1 MKLLRKQM
9 LLCSILF
16 LVFTL
21 SACSAIGQT
30 DENNLTD
37 SATSAEKTVSVV
49 RGTITPTVSTQTT
62 IVPAVPFIISSPENG
77 IFNTAVELEEKI
89 TAGQIIGTV
98 NGKELKSPV
107 DGTITS
113 IAPSNESVPSN
124 YPVAIVH
131 YTGFALNVEADNFL
145 STLPEYA
152 ELKAKFQV
160 YDGVGP
166 TDMIAVVS
174 PAADENAFTG
184 IVPQEGILQCLI
196 SQTVDVKSG
205 QSATVVI
212 TATTRNDVL
221 ILPLSVIAGRQGTG
235 LVTVITPNGERV
247 ETKVTLGV
255 TDGAN
260 IESLPEEK
268 QYKGG
273 RTVDELLQDM
283 AEGKTLDDAETEYVK
298 IFANLKDFEKAQ
310 QKAELKNDFS
320 EDFVKDLESKG
331 ISRDELEGMQIKIE
345 SNGNVTVSGIEDKEV
360 REQVQKLVEE
370 KYSDR
375 MYQYYTGIADSVGNL
390 TSNTWQYATDVQ
402 EVRRYLKGVTGEDIS
417 LENLYLTPDGKIGG
431 LPEKA
436 ANLINKTKDNAK
448 IERIKDALINIIGHN
463 RTSGDLGIPD
473 FTSEFQFSNGAFSV
487 ADSGFTVDM
496 AALDRRLTPQP
507 HDNMY
512 SDMYEYSFR
521 KVL

>member
-1 MKLLRKQM
+1 MTLLRKQM

-77 IFNTAVELEEKI
+77 IFNSAVELEEKI

-124 YPVAIVH
+124 YPVAIVQ
-131 YTGFALNVEADNFL
+131 YTGFALNVEADIFL

-184 IVPQEGILQCLI
+184 IVPQKGILQCLI

-260 IESLPEEK
+260 IEILSGLEE
-268 QYKGG
+268 GDVVSA
-273 RTVDELLQDM
+273 TPPN
-283 AEGKTLDDAETEYVK
+283 LDPR
-298 IFANLKDFEKAQ
+298 
-310 QKAELKNDFS
+310 
-320 EDFVKDLESKG
+320 G
-331 ISRDELEGMQIKIE
+331 I
-345 SNGNVTVSGIEDKEV
+345 
-360 REQVQKLVEE
+360 
-370 KYSDR
+370 
-375 MYQYYTGIADSVGNL
+375 
-390 TSNTWQYATDVQ
+390 
-402 EVRRYLKGVTGEDIS
+402 
-417 LENLYLTPDGKIGG
+417 
-431 LPEKA
+431 
-436 ANLINKTKDNAK
+436 
-448 IERIKDALINIIGHN
+448 
-463 RTSGDLGIPD
+463 
-473 FTSEFQFSNGAFSV
+473 
-487 ADSGFTVDM
+487 
-496 AALDRRLTPQP
+496 
-507 HDNMY
+507 
-512 SDMYEYSFR
+512 
-521 KVL
+521 

>member
-1 MKLLRKQM
+1 MTLLRKQM

-77 IFNTAVELEEKI
+77 IFNSAVELEEKI

-124 YPVAIVH
+124 YPVAIVQ

-152 ELKAKFQV
+152 ELKAKSQV

-260 IESLPEEK
+260 IEILSGLEE
-268 QYKGG
+268 GDVVSA
-273 RTVDELLQDM
+273 TPPN
-283 AEGKTLDDAETEYVK
+283 LDPR
-298 IFANLKDFEKAQ
+298 
-310 QKAELKNDFS
+310 
-320 EDFVKDLESKG
+320 G
-331 ISRDELEGMQIKIE
+331 I
-345 SNGNVTVSGIEDKEV
+345 
-360 REQVQKLVEE
+360 
-370 KYSDR
+370 
-375 MYQYYTGIADSVGNL
+375 
-390 TSNTWQYATDVQ
+390 
-402 EVRRYLKGVTGEDIS
+402 
-417 LENLYLTPDGKIGG
+417 
-431 LPEKA
+431 
-436 ANLINKTKDNAK
+436 
-448 IERIKDALINIIGHN
+448 
-463 RTSGDLGIPD
+463 
-473 FTSEFQFSNGAFSV
+473 
-487 ADSGFTVDM
+487 
-496 AALDRRLTPQP
+496 
-507 HDNMY
+507 
-512 SDMYEYSFR
+512 
-521 KVL
+521 

>member
-113 IAPSNESVPSN
+113 IAPSNESVQSN

-260 IESLPEEK
+260 IEILSGLEE
-268 QYKGG
+268 GDVVSA
-273 RTVDELLQDM
+273 TPPN
-283 AEGKTLDDAETEYVK
+283 LDPR
-298 IFANLKDFEKAQ
+298 
-310 QKAELKNDFS
+310 
-320 EDFVKDLESKG
+320 G
-331 ISRDELEGMQIKIE
+331 I
-345 SNGNVTVSGIEDKEV
+345 
-360 REQVQKLVEE
+360 
-370 KYSDR
+370 
-375 MYQYYTGIADSVGNL
+375 
-390 TSNTWQYATDVQ
+390 
-402 EVRRYLKGVTGEDIS
+402 
-417 LENLYLTPDGKIGG
+417 
-431 LPEKA
+431 
-436 ANLINKTKDNAK
+436 
-448 IERIKDALINIIGHN
+448 
-463 RTSGDLGIPD
+463 
-473 FTSEFQFSNGAFSV
+473 
-487 ADSGFTVDM
+487 
-496 AALDRRLTPQP
+496 
-507 HDNMY
+507 
-512 SDMYEYSFR
+512 
-521 KVL
+521 

>member
-124 YPVAIVH
+124 YSVAIVH

-196 SQTVDVKSG
+196 SQTVNVKSG

-260 IESLPEEK
+260 IEILSGLEE
-268 QYKGG
+268 GDVVSA
-273 RTVDELLQDM
+273 TPPN
-283 AEGKTLDDAETEYVK
+283 LDPR
-298 IFANLKDFEKAQ
+298 
-310 QKAELKNDFS
+310 
-320 EDFVKDLESKG
+320 G
-331 ISRDELEGMQIKIE
+331 I
-345 SNGNVTVSGIEDKEV
+345 
-360 REQVQKLVEE
+360 
-370 KYSDR
+370 
-375 MYQYYTGIADSVGNL
+375 
-390 TSNTWQYATDVQ
+390 
-402 EVRRYLKGVTGEDIS
+402 
-417 LENLYLTPDGKIGG
+417 
-431 LPEKA
+431 
-436 ANLINKTKDNAK
+436 
-448 IERIKDALINIIGHN
+448 
-463 RTSGDLGIPD
+463 
-473 FTSEFQFSNGAFSV
+473 
-487 ADSGFTVDM
+487 
-496 AALDRRLTPQP
+496 
-507 HDNMY
+507 
-512 SDMYEYSFR
+512 
-521 KVL
+521 

>member
-124 YPVAIVH
+124 YTVAIVH

-260 IESLPEEK
+260 IEILSGLEE
-268 QYKGG
+268 GDVVSA
-273 RTVDELLQDM
+273 TPPN
-283 AEGKTLDDAETEYVK
+283 LDPR
-298 IFANLKDFEKAQ
+298 
-310 QKAELKNDFS
+310 
-320 EDFVKDLESKG
+320 G
-331 ISRDELEGMQIKIE
+331 I
-345 SNGNVTVSGIEDKEV
+345 
-360 REQVQKLVEE
+360 
-370 KYSDR
+370 
-375 MYQYYTGIADSVGNL
+375 
-390 TSNTWQYATDVQ
+390 
-402 EVRRYLKGVTGEDIS
+402 
-417 LENLYLTPDGKIGG
+417 
-431 LPEKA
+431 
-436 ANLINKTKDNAK
+436 
-448 IERIKDALINIIGHN
+448 
-463 RTSGDLGIPD
+463 
-473 FTSEFQFSNGAFSV
+473 
-487 ADSGFTVDM
+487 
-496 AALDRRLTPQP
+496 
-507 HDNMY
+507 
-512 SDMYEYSFR
+512 
-521 KVL
+521 

>member
-62 IVPAVPFIISSPENG
+62 IVPAVPFIIFSPENG

-124 YPVAIVH
+124 YPVAIVQ

-260 IESLPEEK
+260 IEILSGLEE
-268 QYKGG
+268 GDVVSA
-273 RTVDELLQDM
+273 TPPN
-283 AEGKTLDDAETEYVK
+283 LDPR
-298 IFANLKDFEKAQ
+298 
-310 QKAELKNDFS
+310 
-320 EDFVKDLESKG
+320 G
-331 ISRDELEGMQIKIE
+331 I
-345 SNGNVTVSGIEDKEV
+345 
-360 REQVQKLVEE
+360 
-370 KYSDR
+370 
-375 MYQYYTGIADSVGNL
+375 
-390 TSNTWQYATDVQ
+390 
-402 EVRRYLKGVTGEDIS
+402 
-417 LENLYLTPDGKIGG
+417 
-431 LPEKA
+431 
-436 ANLINKTKDNAK
+436 
-448 IERIKDALINIIGHN
+448 
-463 RTSGDLGIPD
+463 
-473 FTSEFQFSNGAFSV
+473 
-487 ADSGFTVDM
+487 
-496 AALDRRLTPQP
+496 
-507 HDNMY
+507 
-512 SDMYEYSFR
+512 
-521 KVL
+521 

>member
-62 IVPAVPFIISSPENG
+62 IVPAVPFIIFSPENG

-124 YPVAIVH
+124 YPVAIVY

-260 IESLPEEK
+260 IEILSGLEE
-268 QYKGG
+268 GDVVSA
-273 RTVDELLQDM
+273 TPPN
-283 AEGKTLDDAETEYVK
+283 LDPR
-298 IFANLKDFEKAQ
+298 
-310 QKAELKNDFS
+310 
-320 EDFVKDLESKG
+320 G
-331 ISRDELEGMQIKIE
+331 I
-345 SNGNVTVSGIEDKEV
+345 
-360 REQVQKLVEE
+360 
-370 KYSDR
+370 
-375 MYQYYTGIADSVGNL
+375 
-390 TSNTWQYATDVQ
+390 
-402 EVRRYLKGVTGEDIS
+402 
-417 LENLYLTPDGKIGG
+417 
-431 LPEKA
+431 
-436 ANLINKTKDNAK
+436 
-448 IERIKDALINIIGHN
+448 
-463 RTSGDLGIPD
+463 
-473 FTSEFQFSNGAFSV
+473 
-487 ADSGFTVDM
+487 
-496 AALDRRLTPQP
+496 
-507 HDNMY
+507 
-512 SDMYEYSFR
+512 
-521 KVL
+521 

>member
-107 DGTITS
+107 DGTVTS

-124 YPVAIVH
+124 YLVAIVH

-260 IESLPEEK
+260 IEILSGLEE
-268 QYKGG
+268 GDVVSA
-273 RTVDELLQDM
+273 TPPN
-283 AEGKTLDDAETEYVK
+283 LDP
-298 IFANLKDFEKAQ
+298 
-310 QKAELKNDFS
+310 
-320 EDFVKDLESKG
+320 
-331 ISRDELEGMQIKIE
+331 R
-345 SNGNVTVSGIEDKEV
+345 GN
-360 REQVQKLVEE
+360 
-370 KYSDR
+370 
-375 MYQYYTGIADSVGNL
+375 
-390 TSNTWQYATDVQ
+390 
-402 EVRRYLKGVTGEDIS
+402 
-417 LENLYLTPDGKIGG
+417 
-431 LPEKA
+431 
-436 ANLINKTKDNAK
+436 
-448 IERIKDALINIIGHN
+448 
-463 RTSGDLGIPD
+463 
-473 FTSEFQFSNGAFSV
+473 
-487 ADSGFTVDM
+487 
-496 AALDRRLTPQP
+496 
-507 HDNMY
+507 
-512 SDMYEYSFR
+512 
-521 KVL
+521 

>member
-62 IVPAVPFIISSPENG
+62 IVPAVPFIIFSPENG

-131 YTGFALNVEADNFL
+131 YTGFSLNVEADNFL

-260 IESLPEEK
+260 IEILSGLEE
-268 QYKGG
+268 GDVVSA
-273 RTVDELLQDM
+273 TPPN
-283 AEGKTLDDAETEYVK
+283 LDPR
-298 IFANLKDFEKAQ
+298 
-310 QKAELKNDFS
+310 
-320 EDFVKDLESKG
+320 G
-331 ISRDELEGMQIKIE
+331 I
-345 SNGNVTVSGIEDKEV
+345 
-360 REQVQKLVEE
+360 
-370 KYSDR
+370 
-375 MYQYYTGIADSVGNL
+375 
-390 TSNTWQYATDVQ
+390 
-402 EVRRYLKGVTGEDIS
+402 
-417 LENLYLTPDGKIGG
+417 
-431 LPEKA
+431 
-436 ANLINKTKDNAK
+436 
-448 IERIKDALINIIGHN
+448 
-463 RTSGDLGIPD
+463 
-473 FTSEFQFSNGAFSV
+473 
-487 ADSGFTVDM
+487 
-496 AALDRRLTPQP
+496 
-507 HDNMY
+507 
-512 SDMYEYSFR
+512 
-521 KVL
+521 

>member
-77 IFNTAVELEEKI
+77 IFNSAVELEEKI

-124 YPVAIVH
+124 YPVAIVQ
-131 YTGFALNVEADNFL
+131 YTGFGLNVEADNFL

-184 IVPQEGILQCLI
+184 IVPQKGILQCLI

-260 IESLPEEK
+260 IEILSGLEE
-268 QYKGG
+268 GDVVSA
-273 RTVDELLQDM
+273 TPPN
-283 AEGKTLDDAETEYVK
+283 LDPR
-298 IFANLKDFEKAQ
+298 
-310 QKAELKNDFS
+310 
-320 EDFVKDLESKG
+320 G
-331 ISRDELEGMQIKIE
+331 I
-345 SNGNVTVSGIEDKEV
+345 
-360 REQVQKLVEE
+360 
-370 KYSDR
+370 
-375 MYQYYTGIADSVGNL
+375 
-390 TSNTWQYATDVQ
+390 
-402 EVRRYLKGVTGEDIS
+402 
-417 LENLYLTPDGKIGG
+417 
-431 LPEKA
+431 
-436 ANLINKTKDNAK
+436 
-448 IERIKDALINIIGHN
+448 
-463 RTSGDLGIPD
+463 
-473 FTSEFQFSNGAFSV
+473 
-487 ADSGFTVDM
+487 
-496 AALDRRLTPQP
+496 
-507 HDNMY
+507 
-512 SDMYEYSFR
+512 
-521 KVL
+521 

>member
-77 IFNTAVELEEKI
+77 IFNSAVELEEKI
-89 TAGQIIGTV
+89 TARQIIGTV

-124 YPVAIVH
+124 YPVAIVQ

-260 IESLPEEK
+260 IEILSGLEE
-268 QYKGG
+268 GDVVSA
-273 RTVDELLQDM
+273 TPPN
-283 AEGKTLDDAETEYVK
+283 LDPR
-298 IFANLKDFEKAQ
+298 
-310 QKAELKNDFS
+310 
-320 EDFVKDLESKG
+320 G
-331 ISRDELEGMQIKIE
+331 I
-345 SNGNVTVSGIEDKEV
+345 
-360 REQVQKLVEE
+360 
-370 KYSDR
+370 
-375 MYQYYTGIADSVGNL
+375 
-390 TSNTWQYATDVQ
+390 
-402 EVRRYLKGVTGEDIS
+402 
-417 LENLYLTPDGKIGG
+417 
-431 LPEKA
+431 
-436 ANLINKTKDNAK
+436 
-448 IERIKDALINIIGHN
+448 
-463 RTSGDLGIPD
+463 
-473 FTSEFQFSNGAFSV
+473 
-487 ADSGFTVDM
+487 
-496 AALDRRLTPQP
+496 
-507 HDNMY
+507 
-512 SDMYEYSFR
+512 
-521 KVL
+521 

>member
-37 SATSAEKTVSVV
+37 SATSTEKTVSVV

-62 IVPAVPFIISSPENG
+62 IVPAVPFIIFSPENG

-113 IAPSNESVPSN
+113 IAPSNESVSSN

-260 IESLPEEK
+260 IEILSGLEE
-268 QYKGG
+268 GDVVSA
-273 RTVDELLQDM
+273 TPPN
-283 AEGKTLDDAETEYVK
+283 LDPR
-298 IFANLKDFEKAQ
+298 
-310 QKAELKNDFS
+310 
-320 EDFVKDLESKG
+320 G
-331 ISRDELEGMQIKIE
+331 I
-345 SNGNVTVSGIEDKEV
+345 
-360 REQVQKLVEE
+360 
-370 KYSDR
+370 
-375 MYQYYTGIADSVGNL
+375 
-390 TSNTWQYATDVQ
+390 
-402 EVRRYLKGVTGEDIS
+402 
-417 LENLYLTPDGKIGG
+417 
-431 LPEKA
+431 
-436 ANLINKTKDNAK
+436 
-448 IERIKDALINIIGHN
+448 
-463 RTSGDLGIPD
+463 
-473 FTSEFQFSNGAFSV
+473 
-487 ADSGFTVDM
+487 
-496 AALDRRLTPQP
+496 
-507 HDNMY
+507 
-512 SDMYEYSFR
+512 
-521 KVL
+521 

>member
-16 LVFTL
+16 LVFML

-124 YPVAIVH
+124 YSVAIVH

-196 SQTVDVKSG
+196 SQTVNVKSG

-260 IESLPEEK
+260 IEILSGLEE
-268 QYKGG
+268 GDVVSA
-273 RTVDELLQDM
+273 TPPN
-283 AEGKTLDDAETEYVK
+283 LDPR
-298 IFANLKDFEKAQ
+298 
-310 QKAELKNDFS
+310 
-320 EDFVKDLESKG
+320 G
-331 ISRDELEGMQIKIE
+331 I
-345 SNGNVTVSGIEDKEV
+345 
-360 REQVQKLVEE
+360 
-370 KYSDR
+370 
-375 MYQYYTGIADSVGNL
+375 
-390 TSNTWQYATDVQ
+390 
-402 EVRRYLKGVTGEDIS
+402 
-417 LENLYLTPDGKIGG
+417 
-431 LPEKA
+431 
-436 ANLINKTKDNAK
+436 
-448 IERIKDALINIIGHN
+448 
-463 RTSGDLGIPD
+463 
-473 FTSEFQFSNGAFSV
+473 
-487 ADSGFTVDM
+487 
-496 AALDRRLTPQP
+496 
-507 HDNMY
+507 
-512 SDMYEYSFR
+512 
-521 KVL
+521 

>member
-62 IVPAVPFIISSPENG
+62 IVPAVPFIIFSPENG

-124 YPVAIVH
+124 YPVAIH

-260 IESLPEEK
+260 IEILSGLEE
-268 QYKGG
+268 GDVVSA
-273 RTVDELLQDM
+273 TPPN
-283 AEGKTLDDAETEYVK
+283 LDPR
-298 IFANLKDFEKAQ
+298 
-310 QKAELKNDFS
+310 
-320 EDFVKDLESKG
+320 G
-331 ISRDELEGMQIKIE
+331 I
-345 SNGNVTVSGIEDKEV
+345 
-360 REQVQKLVEE
+360 
-370 KYSDR
+370 
-375 MYQYYTGIADSVGNL
+375 
-390 TSNTWQYATDVQ
+390 
-402 EVRRYLKGVTGEDIS
+402 
-417 LENLYLTPDGKIGG
+417 
-431 LPEKA
+431 
-436 ANLINKTKDNAK
+436 
-448 IERIKDALINIIGHN
+448 
-463 RTSGDLGIPD
+463 
-473 FTSEFQFSNGAFSV
+473 
-487 ADSGFTVDM
+487 
-496 AALDRRLTPQP
+496 
-507 HDNMY
+507 
-512 SDMYEYSFR
+512 
-521 KVL
+521 

>member
-1 MKLLRKQM
+1 MTLLRKQM

-37 SATSAEKTVSVV
+37 SAASAEKTVSVV

-77 IFNTAVELEEKI
+77 IFNSAVELEEKI

-113 IAPSNESVPSN
+113 IAPSNESVPSY
-124 YPVAIVH
+124 YPVAIVQ

-260 IESLPEEK
+260 IEILSGLEE
-268 QYKGG
+268 GDVVSA
-273 RTVDELLQDM
+273 TPPN
-283 AEGKTLDDAETEYVK
+283 LDPR
-298 IFANLKDFEKAQ
+298 
-310 QKAELKNDFS
+310 
-320 EDFVKDLESKG
+320 G
-331 ISRDELEGMQIKIE
+331 I
-345 SNGNVTVSGIEDKEV
+345 
-360 REQVQKLVEE
+360 
-370 KYSDR
+370 
-375 MYQYYTGIADSVGNL
+375 
-390 TSNTWQYATDVQ
+390 
-402 EVRRYLKGVTGEDIS
+402 
-417 LENLYLTPDGKIGG
+417 
-431 LPEKA
+431 
-436 ANLINKTKDNAK
+436 
-448 IERIKDALINIIGHN
+448 
-463 RTSGDLGIPD
+463 
-473 FTSEFQFSNGAFSV
+473 
-487 ADSGFTVDM
+487 
-496 AALDRRLTPQP
+496 
-507 HDNMY
+507 
-512 SDMYEYSFR
+512 
-521 KVL
+521 

>member
-62 IVPAVPFIISSPENG
+62 IVPAVPFIIFSPENG

-107 DGTITS
+107 DGTVTS

-124 YPVAIVH
+124 YPVAIVQ

-260 IESLPEEK
+260 IEILSGLEE
-268 QYKGG
+268 GDVVSA
-273 RTVDELLQDM
+273 TPPN
-283 AEGKTLDDAETEYVK
+283 LDPR
-298 IFANLKDFEKAQ
+298 
-310 QKAELKNDFS
+310 
-320 EDFVKDLESKG
+320 G
-331 ISRDELEGMQIKIE
+331 I
-345 SNGNVTVSGIEDKEV
+345 
-360 REQVQKLVEE
+360 
-370 KYSDR
+370 
-375 MYQYYTGIADSVGNL
+375 
-390 TSNTWQYATDVQ
+390 
-402 EVRRYLKGVTGEDIS
+402 
-417 LENLYLTPDGKIGG
+417 
-431 LPEKA
+431 
-436 ANLINKTKDNAK
+436 
-448 IERIKDALINIIGHN
+448 
-463 RTSGDLGIPD
+463 
-473 FTSEFQFSNGAFSV
+473 
-487 ADSGFTVDM
+487 
-496 AALDRRLTPQP
+496 
-507 HDNMY
+507 
-512 SDMYEYSFR
+512 
-521 KVL
+521 

>member
-1 MKLLRKQM
+1 MTLLRKQM

-77 IFNTAVELEEKI
+77 IFNSAVELEEKI

-124 YPVAIVH
+124 YPVAIVQ

-205 QSATVVI
+205 QSATVVV

-260 IESLPEEK
+260 IEILSGLEE
-268 QYKGG
+268 GDVVSA
-273 RTVDELLQDM
+273 TPPN
-283 AEGKTLDDAETEYVK
+283 LDPR
-298 IFANLKDFEKAQ
+298 
-310 QKAELKNDFS
+310 
-320 EDFVKDLESKG
+320 G
-331 ISRDELEGMQIKIE
+331 I
-345 SNGNVTVSGIEDKEV
+345 
-360 REQVQKLVEE
+360 
-370 KYSDR
+370 
-375 MYQYYTGIADSVGNL
+375 
-390 TSNTWQYATDVQ
+390 
-402 EVRRYLKGVTGEDIS
+402 
-417 LENLYLTPDGKIGG
+417 
-431 LPEKA
+431 
-436 ANLINKTKDNAK
+436 
-448 IERIKDALINIIGHN
+448 
-463 RTSGDLGIPD
+463 
-473 FTSEFQFSNGAFSV
+473 
-487 ADSGFTVDM
+487 
-496 AALDRRLTPQP
+496 
-507 HDNMY
+507 
-512 SDMYEYSFR
+512 
-521 KVL
+521 

>member
-1 MKLLRKQM
+1 MKLLKKQM

-37 SATSAEKTVSVV
+37 RATSAEKTVSVV

-113 IAPSNESVPSN
+113 IAPSNESVTSN

-260 IESLPEEK
+260 IEILSGLEE
-268 QYKGG
+268 GDVVSA
-273 RTVDELLQDM
+273 TPPN
-283 AEGKTLDDAETEYVK
+283 LDPR
-298 IFANLKDFEKAQ
+298 
-310 QKAELKNDFS
+310 
-320 EDFVKDLESKG
+320 G
-331 ISRDELEGMQIKIE
+331 I
-345 SNGNVTVSGIEDKEV
+345 
-360 REQVQKLVEE
+360 
-370 KYSDR
+370 
-375 MYQYYTGIADSVGNL
+375 
-390 TSNTWQYATDVQ
+390 
-402 EVRRYLKGVTGEDIS
+402 
-417 LENLYLTPDGKIGG
+417 
-431 LPEKA
+431 
-436 ANLINKTKDNAK
+436 
-448 IERIKDALINIIGHN
+448 
-463 RTSGDLGIPD
+463 
-473 FTSEFQFSNGAFSV
+473 
-487 ADSGFTVDM
+487 
-496 AALDRRLTPQP
+496 
-507 HDNMY
+507 
-512 SDMYEYSFR
+512 
-521 KVL
+521 

>member
-1 MKLLRKQM
+1 MTLLRKQM

-77 IFNTAVELEEKI
+77 IFNSAVELEEKI

-124 YPVAIVH
+124 YPVAIVQ

-184 IVPQEGILQCLI
+184 IVPQKGILQCLI

-221 ILPLSVIAGRQGTG
+221 ILPLSVIAGRQGSG

-260 IESLPEEK
+260 IEILSGLEE
-268 QYKGG
+268 GDVVSA
-273 RTVDELLQDM
+273 TPPN
-283 AEGKTLDDAETEYVK
+283 LDPR
-298 IFANLKDFEKAQ
+298 
-310 QKAELKNDFS
+310 
-320 EDFVKDLESKG
+320 G
-331 ISRDELEGMQIKIE
+331 I
-345 SNGNVTVSGIEDKEV
+345 
-360 REQVQKLVEE
+360 
-370 KYSDR
+370 
-375 MYQYYTGIADSVGNL
+375 
-390 TSNTWQYATDVQ
+390 
-402 EVRRYLKGVTGEDIS
+402 
-417 LENLYLTPDGKIGG
+417 
-431 LPEKA
+431 
-436 ANLINKTKDNAK
+436 
-448 IERIKDALINIIGHN
+448 
-463 RTSGDLGIPD
+463 
-473 FTSEFQFSNGAFSV
+473 
-487 ADSGFTVDM
+487 
-496 AALDRRLTPQP
+496 
-507 HDNMY
+507 
-512 SDMYEYSFR
+512 
-521 KVL
+521 

>member
-1 MKLLRKQM
+1 MTLLRKQM

-21 SACSAIGQT
+21 SACSAIGQA

-77 IFNTAVELEEKI
+77 IFNSAVELEEKI

-124 YPVAIVH
+124 YPVAIVQ

-184 IVPQEGILQCLI
+184 IVPQKGILQCLI

-260 IESLPEEK
+260 IEILSGLEE
-268 QYKGG
+268 GDVVSA
-273 RTVDELLQDM
+273 TPPN
-283 AEGKTLDDAETEYVK
+283 LDPR
-298 IFANLKDFEKAQ
+298 
-310 QKAELKNDFS
+310 
-320 EDFVKDLESKG
+320 G
-331 ISRDELEGMQIKIE
+331 I
-345 SNGNVTVSGIEDKEV
+345 
-360 REQVQKLVEE
+360 
-370 KYSDR
+370 
-375 MYQYYTGIADSVGNL
+375 
-390 TSNTWQYATDVQ
+390 
-402 EVRRYLKGVTGEDIS
+402 
-417 LENLYLTPDGKIGG
+417 
-431 LPEKA
+431 
-436 ANLINKTKDNAK
+436 
-448 IERIKDALINIIGHN
+448 
-463 RTSGDLGIPD
+463 
-473 FTSEFQFSNGAFSV
+473 
-487 ADSGFTVDM
+487 
-496 AALDRRLTPQP
+496 
-507 HDNMY
+507 
-512 SDMYEYSFR
+512 
-521 KVL
+521 

>member
-1 MKLLRKQM
+1 MTLLRKQM

-62 IVPAVPFIISSPENG
+62 IVPAVPFIIFSPENG

-124 YPVAIVH
+124 YPVAIVQ

-184 IVPQEGILQCLI
+184 IVPQKGILQCLI

-260 IESLPEEK
+260 IEILSGLEQGDVVSATPPN
-268 QYKGG
+268 
-273 RTVDELLQDM
+273 
-283 AEGKTLDDAETEYVK
+283 LDPR
-298 IFANLKDFEKAQ
+298 
-310 QKAELKNDFS
+310 
-320 EDFVKDLESKG
+320 G
-331 ISRDELEGMQIKIE
+331 I
-345 SNGNVTVSGIEDKEV
+345 
-360 REQVQKLVEE
+360 
-370 KYSDR
+370 
-375 MYQYYTGIADSVGNL
+375 
-390 TSNTWQYATDVQ
+390 
-402 EVRRYLKGVTGEDIS
+402 
-417 LENLYLTPDGKIGG
+417 
-431 LPEKA
+431 
-436 ANLINKTKDNAK
+436 
-448 IERIKDALINIIGHN
+448 
-463 RTSGDLGIPD
+463 
-473 FTSEFQFSNGAFSV
+473 
-487 ADSGFTVDM
+487 
-496 AALDRRLTPQP
+496 
-507 HDNMY
+507 
-512 SDMYEYSFR
+512 
-521 KVL
+521 

>member
-131 YTGFALNVEADNFL
+131 YTGLALNVEADNFV

-152 ELKAKFQV
+152 EVKAKFQV

-260 IESLPEEK
+260 IEILSGLEE
-268 QYKGG
+268 GDVVSA
-273 RTVDELLQDM
+273 TPPN
-283 AEGKTLDDAETEYVK
+283 LDPR
-298 IFANLKDFEKAQ
+298 
-310 QKAELKNDFS
+310 
-320 EDFVKDLESKG
+320 G
-331 ISRDELEGMQIKIE
+331 I
-345 SNGNVTVSGIEDKEV
+345 
-360 REQVQKLVEE
+360 
-370 KYSDR
+370 
-375 MYQYYTGIADSVGNL
+375 
-390 TSNTWQYATDVQ
+390 
-402 EVRRYLKGVTGEDIS
+402 
-417 LENLYLTPDGKIGG
+417 
-431 LPEKA
+431 
-436 ANLINKTKDNAK
+436 
-448 IERIKDALINIIGHN
+448 
-463 RTSGDLGIPD
+463 
-473 FTSEFQFSNGAFSV
+473 
-487 ADSGFTVDM
+487 
-496 AALDRRLTPQP
+496 
-507 HDNMY
+507 
-512 SDMYEYSFR
+512 
-521 KVL
+521 

>member
-62 IVPAVPFIISSPENG
+62 IVPAVPFIIFSPENG
-77 IFNTAVELEEKI
+77 IFNSAVELEEKI

-124 YPVAIVH
+124 YPVAIVQ

-260 IESLPEEK
+260 IEILSGLEE
-268 QYKGG
+268 GDVVSA
-273 RTVDELLQDM
+273 TPPN
-283 AEGKTLDDAETEYVK
+283 LDPR
-298 IFANLKDFEKAQ
+298 
-310 QKAELKNDFS
+310 
-320 EDFVKDLESKG
+320 G
-331 ISRDELEGMQIKIE
+331 I
-345 SNGNVTVSGIEDKEV
+345 
-360 REQVQKLVEE
+360 
-370 KYSDR
+370 
-375 MYQYYTGIADSVGNL
+375 
-390 TSNTWQYATDVQ
+390 
-402 EVRRYLKGVTGEDIS
+402 
-417 LENLYLTPDGKIGG
+417 
-431 LPEKA
+431 
-436 ANLINKTKDNAK
+436 
-448 IERIKDALINIIGHN
+448 
-463 RTSGDLGIPD
+463 
-473 FTSEFQFSNGAFSV
+473 
-487 ADSGFTVDM
+487 
-496 AALDRRLTPQP
+496 
-507 HDNMY
+507 
-512 SDMYEYSFR
+512 
-521 KVL
+521 

>member
-1 MKLLRKQM
+1 MLLRKQM

-77 IFNTAVELEEKI
+77 IFNSAVELEEKI

-124 YPVAIVH
+124 YPVAIVQ

-184 IVPQEGILQCLI
+184 IVPQELILQCLI

-260 IESLPEEK
+260 IEILSGLEE
-268 QYKGG
+268 GDVVSA
-273 RTVDELLQDM
+273 TPPN
-283 AEGKTLDDAETEYVK
+283 LDPR
-298 IFANLKDFEKAQ
+298 
-310 QKAELKNDFS
+310 
-320 EDFVKDLESKG
+320 G
-331 ISRDELEGMQIKIE
+331 I
-345 SNGNVTVSGIEDKEV
+345 
-360 REQVQKLVEE
+360 
-370 KYSDR
+370 
-375 MYQYYTGIADSVGNL
+375 
-390 TSNTWQYATDVQ
+390 
-402 EVRRYLKGVTGEDIS
+402 
-417 LENLYLTPDGKIGG
+417 
-431 LPEKA
+431 
-436 ANLINKTKDNAK
+436 
-448 IERIKDALINIIGHN
+448 
-463 RTSGDLGIPD
+463 
-473 FTSEFQFSNGAFSV
+473 
-487 ADSGFTVDM
+487 
-496 AALDRRLTPQP
+496 
-507 HDNMY
+507 
-512 SDMYEYSFR
+512 
-521 KVL
+521 

>member
-1 MKLLRKQM
+1 MTLLRKQM

-124 YPVAIVH
+124 YPVAIVQ

-174 PAADENAFTG
+174 PTADENAFTG
-184 IVPQEGILQCLI
+184 IVPQKGILQCLI

-260 IESLPEEK
+260 IEILSGLEE
-268 QYKGG
+268 GDVVSA
-273 RTVDELLQDM
+273 TPPN
-283 AEGKTLDDAETEYVK
+283 LDPR
-298 IFANLKDFEKAQ
+298 
-310 QKAELKNDFS
+310 
-320 EDFVKDLESKG
+320 G
-331 ISRDELEGMQIKIE
+331 I
-345 SNGNVTVSGIEDKEV
+345 
-360 REQVQKLVEE
+360 
-370 KYSDR
+370 
-375 MYQYYTGIADSVGNL
+375 
-390 TSNTWQYATDVQ
+390 
-402 EVRRYLKGVTGEDIS
+402 
-417 LENLYLTPDGKIGG
+417 
-431 LPEKA
+431 
-436 ANLINKTKDNAK
+436 
-448 IERIKDALINIIGHN
+448 
-463 RTSGDLGIPD
+463 
-473 FTSEFQFSNGAFSV
+473 
-487 ADSGFTVDM
+487 
-496 AALDRRLTPQP
+496 
-507 HDNMY
+507 
-512 SDMYEYSFR
+512 
-521 KVL
+521 

>member
-124 YPVAIVH
+124 YPAAIVH

-260 IESLPEEK
+260 IEILSGLEE
-268 QYKGG
+268 GDVVSA
-273 RTVDELLQDM
+273 TPPN
-283 AEGKTLDDAETEYVK
+283 LDPR
-298 IFANLKDFEKAQ
+298 
-310 QKAELKNDFS
+310 
-320 EDFVKDLESKG
+320 G
-331 ISRDELEGMQIKIE
+331 I
-345 SNGNVTVSGIEDKEV
+345 
-360 REQVQKLVEE
+360 
-370 KYSDR
+370 
-375 MYQYYTGIADSVGNL
+375 
-390 TSNTWQYATDVQ
+390 
-402 EVRRYLKGVTGEDIS
+402 
-417 LENLYLTPDGKIGG
+417 
-431 LPEKA
+431 
-436 ANLINKTKDNAK
+436 
-448 IERIKDALINIIGHN
+448 
-463 RTSGDLGIPD
+463 
-473 FTSEFQFSNGAFSV
+473 
-487 ADSGFTVDM
+487 
-496 AALDRRLTPQP
+496 
-507 HDNMY
+507 
-512 SDMYEYSFR
+512 
-521 KVL
+521 

>member
-1 MKLLRKQM
+1 MTLLRKQM

-77 IFNTAVELEEKI
+77 IFNSAVELEEKI

-113 IAPSNESVPSN
+113 IAPSNESVPSY
-124 YPVAIVH
+124 YPVAIVQ

-184 IVPQEGILQCLI
+184 IVPQKGILQCLI

-260 IESLPEEK
+260 IEILSGLEE
-268 QYKGG
+268 GDVVSA
-273 RTVDELLQDM
+273 TPPN
-283 AEGKTLDDAETEYVK
+283 LDPR
-298 IFANLKDFEKAQ
+298 
-310 QKAELKNDFS
+310 
-320 EDFVKDLESKG
+320 G
-331 ISRDELEGMQIKIE
+331 I
-345 SNGNVTVSGIEDKEV
+345 
-360 REQVQKLVEE
+360 
-370 KYSDR
+370 
-375 MYQYYTGIADSVGNL
+375 
-390 TSNTWQYATDVQ
+390 
-402 EVRRYLKGVTGEDIS
+402 
-417 LENLYLTPDGKIGG
+417 
-431 LPEKA
+431 
-436 ANLINKTKDNAK
+436 
-448 IERIKDALINIIGHN
+448 
-463 RTSGDLGIPD
+463 
-473 FTSEFQFSNGAFSV
+473 
-487 ADSGFTVDM
+487 
-496 AALDRRLTPQP
+496 
-507 HDNMY
+507 
-512 SDMYEYSFR
+512 
-521 KVL
+521 

>member
-1 MKLLRKQM
+1 MTLLRKQM

-77 IFNTAVELEEKI
+77 IFNSAVELEEKI

-124 YPVAIVH
+124 YPVAIVQ

-221 ILPLSVIAGRQGTG
+221 ILPLSVIAGRQSTG

-260 IESLPEEK
+260 IEILSGLEE
-268 QYKGG
+268 GDVVSA
-273 RTVDELLQDM
+273 TPPN
-283 AEGKTLDDAETEYVK
+283 LDPR
-298 IFANLKDFEKAQ
+298 
-310 QKAELKNDFS
+310 
-320 EDFVKDLESKG
+320 G
-331 ISRDELEGMQIKIE
+331 I
-345 SNGNVTVSGIEDKEV
+345 
-360 REQVQKLVEE
+360 
-370 KYSDR
+370 
-375 MYQYYTGIADSVGNL
+375 
-390 TSNTWQYATDVQ
+390 
-402 EVRRYLKGVTGEDIS
+402 
-417 LENLYLTPDGKIGG
+417 
-431 LPEKA
+431 
-436 ANLINKTKDNAK
+436 
-448 IERIKDALINIIGHN
+448 
-463 RTSGDLGIPD
+463 
-473 FTSEFQFSNGAFSV
+473 
-487 ADSGFTVDM
+487 
-496 AALDRRLTPQP
+496 
-507 HDNMY
+507 
-512 SDMYEYSFR
+512 
-521 KVL
+521 

>member
-1 MKLLRKQM
+1 MTLLRKQM

-77 IFNTAVELEEKI
+77 IFNSAVELEEKI

-124 YPVAIVH
+124 YPVAIVQ

-184 IVPQEGILQCLI
+184 IVPQKGILQCLI

-260 IESLPEEK
+260 IEILSGLEE
-268 QYKGG
+268 GDVVSA
-273 RTVDELLQDM
+273 TPPN
-283 AEGKTLDDAETEYVK
+283 LDP
-298 IFANLKDFEKAQ
+298 
-310 QKAELKNDFS
+310 
-320 EDFVKDLESKG
+320 
-331 ISRDELEGMQIKIE
+331 R
-345 SNGNVTVSGIEDKEV
+345 GN
-360 REQVQKLVEE
+360 
-370 KYSDR
+370 
-375 MYQYYTGIADSVGNL
+375 
-390 TSNTWQYATDVQ
+390 
-402 EVRRYLKGVTGEDIS
+402 
-417 LENLYLTPDGKIGG
+417 
-431 LPEKA
+431 
-436 ANLINKTKDNAK
+436 
-448 IERIKDALINIIGHN
+448 
-463 RTSGDLGIPD
+463 
-473 FTSEFQFSNGAFSV
+473 
-487 ADSGFTVDM
+487 
-496 AALDRRLTPQP
+496 
-507 HDNMY
+507 
-512 SDMYEYSFR
+512 
-521 KVL
+521 

>member
-124 YPVAIVH
+124 YPVAIVQ

-174 PAADENAFTG
+174 PAADENVFTG

-260 IESLPEEK
+260 IEILSGLEE
-268 QYKGG
+268 GDVVSA
-273 RTVDELLQDM
+273 TPPN
-283 AEGKTLDDAETEYVK
+283 LDPR
-298 IFANLKDFEKAQ
+298 
-310 QKAELKNDFS
+310 
-320 EDFVKDLESKG
+320 G
-331 ISRDELEGMQIKIE
+331 I
-345 SNGNVTVSGIEDKEV
+345 
-360 REQVQKLVEE
+360 
-370 KYSDR
+370 
-375 MYQYYTGIADSVGNL
+375 
-390 TSNTWQYATDVQ
+390 
-402 EVRRYLKGVTGEDIS
+402 
-417 LENLYLTPDGKIGG
+417 
-431 LPEKA
+431 
-436 ANLINKTKDNAK
+436 
-448 IERIKDALINIIGHN
+448 
-463 RTSGDLGIPD
+463 
-473 FTSEFQFSNGAFSV
+473 
-487 ADSGFTVDM
+487 
-496 AALDRRLTPQP
+496 
-507 HDNMY
+507 
-512 SDMYEYSFR
+512 
-521 KVL
+521 

>member
-77 IFNTAVELEEKI
+77 IFNSAVELEEKI

-124 YPVAIVH
+124 YPVAIVQ

-247 ETKVTLGV
+247 ERNKSDIGC
-255 TDGAN
+255 DRR
-260 IESLPEEK
+260 S
-268 QYKGG
+268 QYRNTVRLRGG
-273 RTVDELLQDM
+273 RCS
-283 AEGKTLDDAETEYVK
+283 
-298 IFANLKDFEKAQ
+298 FC
-310 QKAELKNDFS
+310 
-320 EDFVKDLESKG
+320 
-331 ISRDELEGMQIKIE
+331 
-345 SNGNVTVSGIEDKEV
+345 
-360 REQVQKLVEE
+360 
-370 KYSDR
+370 YS
-375 MYQYYTGIADSVGNL
+375 
-390 TSNTWQYATDVQ
+390 
-402 EVRRYLKGVTGEDIS
+402 
-417 LENLYLTPDGKIGG
+417 
-431 LPEKA
+431 
-436 ANLINKTKDNAK
+436 AK
-448 IERIKDALINIIGHN
+448 
-463 RTSGDLGIPD
+463 P
-473 FTSEFQFSNGAFSV
+473 
-487 ADSGFTVDM
+487 
-496 AALDRRLTPQP
+496 
-507 HDNMY
+507 
-512 SDMYEYSFR
+512 
-521 KVL
+521 

>member
-1 MKLLRKQM
+1 MTLLRKQM

-77 IFNTAVELEEKI
+77 IFNSAVELEEKI

-124 YPVAIVH
+124 YPVAIVQ

-184 IVPQEGILQCLI
+184 IVPQKGILQCLI
-196 SQTVDVKSG
+196 LS
-205 QSATVVI
+205 
-212 TATTRNDVL
+212 L
-221 ILPLSVIAGRQGTG
+221 IHI
-235 LVTVITPNGERV
+235 
-247 ETKVTLGV
+247 
-255 TDGAN
+255 
-260 IESLPEEK
+260 
-268 QYKGG
+268 
-273 RTVDELLQDM
+273 
-283 AEGKTLDDAETEYVK
+283 
-298 IFANLKDFEKAQ
+298 
-310 QKAELKNDFS
+310 
-320 EDFVKDLESKG
+320 
-331 ISRDELEGMQIKIE
+331 
-345 SNGNVTVSGIEDKEV
+345 
-360 REQVQKLVEE
+360 
-370 KYSDR
+370 
-375 MYQYYTGIADSVGNL
+375 
-390 TSNTWQYATDVQ
+390 
-402 EVRRYLKGVTGEDIS
+402 
-417 LENLYLTPDGKIGG
+417 
-431 LPEKA
+431 
-436 ANLINKTKDNAK
+436 
-448 IERIKDALINIIGHN
+448 
-463 RTSGDLGIPD
+463 
-473 FTSEFQFSNGAFSV
+473 
-487 ADSGFTVDM
+487 
-496 AALDRRLTPQP
+496 
-507 HDNMY
+507 
-512 SDMYEYSFR
+512 
-521 KVL
+521 

>member
-1 MKLLRKQM
+1 MTLLRKQM

-77 IFNTAVELEEKI
+77 IFNSAVELEEKI

-113 IAPSNESVPSN
+113 IAQSNESVPSN
-124 YPVAIVH
+124 YPVAIVQ

-184 IVPQEGILQCLI
+184 IVPQKGILQCLI

-260 IESLPEEK
+260 IEILSGLEE
-268 QYKGG
+268 GDVVSA
-273 RTVDELLQDM
+273 TPPN
-283 AEGKTLDDAETEYVK
+283 LDPR
-298 IFANLKDFEKAQ
+298 
-310 QKAELKNDFS
+310 
-320 EDFVKDLESKG
+320 G
-331 ISRDELEGMQIKIE
+331 I
-345 SNGNVTVSGIEDKEV
+345 
-360 REQVQKLVEE
+360 
-370 KYSDR
+370 
-375 MYQYYTGIADSVGNL
+375 
-390 TSNTWQYATDVQ
+390 
-402 EVRRYLKGVTGEDIS
+402 
-417 LENLYLTPDGKIGG
+417 
-431 LPEKA
+431 
-436 ANLINKTKDNAK
+436 
-448 IERIKDALINIIGHN
+448 
-463 RTSGDLGIPD
+463 
-473 FTSEFQFSNGAFSV
+473 
-487 ADSGFTVDM
+487 
-496 AALDRRLTPQP
+496 
-507 HDNMY
+507 
-512 SDMYEYSFR
+512 
-521 KVL
+521 

>member
-1 MKLLRKQM
+1 MTLLRKQM

-62 IVPAVPFIISSPENG
+62 IVPAVPFIIFSPENG

-124 YPVAIVH
+124 YPVAIVQ

-260 IESLPEEK
+260 IEILSGLEE
-268 QYKGG
+268 
-273 RTVDELLQDM
+273 VDVVS
-283 AEGKTLDDAETEYVK
+283 ATPPNLDPR
-298 IFANLKDFEKAQ
+298 
-310 QKAELKNDFS
+310 
-320 EDFVKDLESKG
+320 G
-331 ISRDELEGMQIKIE
+331 I
-345 SNGNVTVSGIEDKEV
+345 
-360 REQVQKLVEE
+360 
-370 KYSDR
+370 
-375 MYQYYTGIADSVGNL
+375 
-390 TSNTWQYATDVQ
+390 
-402 EVRRYLKGVTGEDIS
+402 
-417 LENLYLTPDGKIGG
+417 
-431 LPEKA
+431 
-436 ANLINKTKDNAK
+436 
-448 IERIKDALINIIGHN
+448 
-463 RTSGDLGIPD
+463 
-473 FTSEFQFSNGAFSV
+473 
-487 ADSGFTVDM
+487 
-496 AALDRRLTPQP
+496 
-507 HDNMY
+507 
-512 SDMYEYSFR
+512 
-521 KVL
+521 

>member
-1 MKLLRKQM
+1 MMKLLRKQM

-62 IVPAVPFIISSPENG
+62 IVPAVPFIIFSPENG

-113 IAPSNESVPSN
+113 IAPSNESVLSN

-260 IESLPEEK
+260 IEILSGLEE
-268 QYKGG
+268 GDVVSA
-273 RTVDELLQDM
+273 TPPN
-283 AEGKTLDDAETEYVK
+283 LDPR
-298 IFANLKDFEKAQ
+298 
-310 QKAELKNDFS
+310 
-320 EDFVKDLESKG
+320 G
-331 ISRDELEGMQIKIE
+331 I
-345 SNGNVTVSGIEDKEV
+345 
-360 REQVQKLVEE
+360 
-370 KYSDR
+370 
-375 MYQYYTGIADSVGNL
+375 
-390 TSNTWQYATDVQ
+390 
-402 EVRRYLKGVTGEDIS
+402 
-417 LENLYLTPDGKIGG
+417 
-431 LPEKA
+431 
-436 ANLINKTKDNAK
+436 
-448 IERIKDALINIIGHN
+448 
-463 RTSGDLGIPD
+463 
-473 FTSEFQFSNGAFSV
+473 
-487 ADSGFTVDM
+487 
-496 AALDRRLTPQP
+496 
-507 HDNMY
+507 
-512 SDMYEYSFR
+512 
-521 KVL
+521 

>member
-62 IVPAVPFIISSPENG
+62 IVPAVPFIIFSPENG

-124 YPVAIVH
+124 YSVAIVH

-196 SQTVDVKSG
+196 SQTVNVKSG

-260 IESLPEEK
+260 IEILSGLEE
-268 QYKGG
+268 GDVVSA
-273 RTVDELLQDM
+273 TPPN
-283 AEGKTLDDAETEYVK
+283 LDPR
-298 IFANLKDFEKAQ
+298 
-310 QKAELKNDFS
+310 
-320 EDFVKDLESKG
+320 G
-331 ISRDELEGMQIKIE
+331 I
-345 SNGNVTVSGIEDKEV
+345 
-360 REQVQKLVEE
+360 
-370 KYSDR
+370 
-375 MYQYYTGIADSVGNL
+375 
-390 TSNTWQYATDVQ
+390 
-402 EVRRYLKGVTGEDIS
+402 
-417 LENLYLTPDGKIGG
+417 
-431 LPEKA
+431 
-436 ANLINKTKDNAK
+436 
-448 IERIKDALINIIGHN
+448 
-463 RTSGDLGIPD
+463 
-473 FTSEFQFSNGAFSV
+473 
-487 ADSGFTVDM
+487 
-496 AALDRRLTPQP
+496 
-507 HDNMY
+507 
-512 SDMYEYSFR
+512 
-521 KVL
+521 